1 MFIYALIVALQ
12 IYCIWHVIHYHR
24 SKGWICL
31 ILFAPFIGSAVYMLT
46 EVVPLQNSRQRNQR
60 YRPVKSNITPMRYRP
75 AGKTL
80 EHLQEEVKFSHTT
93 QNLENLADEYA
104 RQGLYSEAMSTYRDC
119 LSGQQEN
126 NPALLYKLAEAAFGQ
141 GDLDLT
147 IKSLHKVRATSDYR
161 PAKVRLLLARAY
173 EASGQADKAEA
184 TYEQVLKVHS
194 ELEIKCR
201 YAAFLQNQGQFERAK
216 VLLEEVQD
224 SGKRMPAHAVKL
236 NRVWLD
242 FAAKQARK
250 HTADPV

>member
-1 MFIYALIVALQ
+1 MFIYALIVAFQ
-12 IYCIWHVIHYHR
+12 IYCIWHVIYNHR

-31 ILFAPFIGSAVYMLT
+31 ILFAPFIGSAVYLLT
-46 EVVPLQNSRQRNQR
+46 EVVPLQNSRNHR
-60 YRPVKSNITPMRYRP
+60 YRPTKSNITPMRYRP
-75 AGKTL
+75 AGQTL
-80 EHLQEEVKFSHTT
+80 AHLQEEVKFSHTT

-104 RQGLYSEAMSTYRDC
+104 RQGLFSEAISTYQEC

-126 NPALLYKLAEAAFGQ
+126 NPALLYKLAETAFSQ
-141 GDLDLT
+141 GDVDLT

-173 EASGQADKAEA
+173 AASGQNDKAEA
-184 TYEQVLKVHS
+184 AYEQALKAHS

-201 YAAFLQNQGQFERAK
+201 YAAFLQDQGQSERAQ
-216 VLLEEVQD
+216 VLLQEVQD